1 MKKTVIGILCA
12 TMVALTG
19 VTAFAETARFSVPVK
34 LINAYQKDK
43 TSMANKALKNEA
55 DVLVDENG
63 TTINIYLKPLEFG
76 GTQENIKKMFLV
88 EDGKKME
95 GTKTETGEKPYNIKV
110 ELKSSSQKPSELEAA
125 VWVDAMDKIKGG
137 GDGSGEQ
144 KVFLALDWSKSTEVK
159 EGEKKEEPVPTPVVP
174 EKKEDVTPEPVIT
187 EKKKTVKVEVPK
199 SGIGVQI
206 NGSLVNFDTP
216 PVSKGGRT
224 LVPLRAIF
232 EALNAQVK
240 WDAATKKITA
250 VKEGRTVVLTL
261 NQKQATISENGK
273 TETVELDVPAGLEQ
287 GGRTYVPL
295 RFIGEAF
302 GNKVSF
308 EKKGQGSL
316 IVIE

>member
-1 MKKTVIGILCA
+1 MKKTIIGILCA

-43 TSMANKALKNEA
+43 PSMANKALKSEA

-63 TTINIYLKPLEFG
+63 TAINIYLKPLEFG

-88 EDGKKME
+88 ENGKKIE
-95 GTKTETGEKPYNIKV
+95 GIKSETGENPYNIKV
-110 ELKSSSQKPSELEAA
+110 ELKSTAQKPAELEAA

-144 KVFLALDWSKSTEVK
+144 KVFLSLDWSKSMEVK
-159 EGEKKEEPVPTPVVP
+159 EGEKKEEKTPAPAPTVPEKEEGTVPAVP
-174 EKKEDVTPEPVIT
+174 EKKEM
-187 EKKKTVKVEVPK
+187 VKVEVPK

-206 NGSLVNFDTP
+206 NGALVNFDTP
-216 PVSKGGRT
+216 PVAKGGRT

-240 WDAATKKITA
+240 WEASTKKITA

-261 NQKQATISENGK
+261 NKKQATISENGK
-273 TETVELDVPAGLEQ
+273 MQTVELDVPAGLEQ

>member
-1 MKKTVIGILCA
+1 MRKGKIMKKTVIGILCA

-19 VTAFAETARFSVPVK
+19 VTAFAETSHFSVPVK
-34 LINAYQKDK
+34 LMNAYQKDK
-43 TSMANKALKNEA
+43 TSMANKALKSEA

-76 GTQENIKKMFLV
+76 GMKENIKKMFLV
-88 EDGKKME
+88 ENGKKTE
-95 GTKTETGEKPYNIKV
+95 GIKSETGNNPYNVKV

-144 KVFLALDWSKSTEVK
+144 KVFLAFDWSKATELK
-159 EGEKKEEPVPTPVVP
+159 ESQKKEELVPTPVVSDKN
-174 EKKEDVTPEPVIT
+174 ETA
-187 EKKKTVKVEVPK
+187 KVEVPTN
-199 SGIGVQI
+199 GIGVLI
-206 NGSLVNFDTP
+206 NGSLVKFDTP

-232 EALNAQVK
+232 EALNAEVK
-240 WDAATKKITA
+240 WDPSTKKITA
-250 VKEGRTVVLTL
+250 VKEGRTVELTL
-261 NQKQATISENGK
+261 NKKQATITENGK
-273 TETVELDVPAGLEQ
+273 TQIVQLDVPAGLEQ
-287 GGRTYVPL
+287 GGRTYVPV

-316 IVIE
+316 IIIE

>member
-12 TMVALTG
+12 TMVAITG
-19 VTAFAETARFSVPVK
+19 VTSFAETSRFTVPVK

-43 TSMANKALKNEA
+43 TSMANKALKTEA
-55 DVLVDENG
+55 DVLVDKDG
-63 TTINIYLKPLEFG
+63 TTVNIYLKPLEFG

-88 EDGKKME
+88 ENGKKLE

-144 KVFLALDWSKSTEVK
+144 KVFLALDWSKSVQVK
-159 EGEKKEEPVPTPVVP
+159 EGEKKEGSVTTPVVT
-174 EKKEDVTPEPVIT
+174 EKKEVV
-187 EKKKTVKVEVPK
+187 KTEVPK
-199 SGIGVQI
+199 NGIGVQI

-232 EALNAQVK
+232 EAMSAEVK
-240 WDAATKKITA
+240 WEEATKKITA
-250 VKEGRTVVLTL
+250 VKDGRTVILTL
-261 NQKQATISENGK
+261 NKKQATIIENGK

-287 GGRTYVPL
+287 GGRTYVPV

>member
-1 MKKTVIGILCA
+1 MKKTIIGILCA

-19 VTAFAETARFSVPVK
+19 VTAFAETTHFSVPVK

-43 TSMANKALKNEA
+43 PSMANKALRSEA
-55 DVLVDENG
+55 DVVVDESG
-63 TTINIYLKPLEFG
+63 TTISIYLKPLEFG
-76 GTQENIKKMFLV
+76 GTEENLKKMFLV
-88 EDGKKME
+88 ENGKKIE
-95 GTKTETGEKPYNIKV
+95 GTKSETGEKPYNVKV
-110 ELKSSSQKPSELEAA
+110 ELKSSAQKPAGLEAA

-159 EGEKKEEPVPTPVVP
+159 EGEKKEDVTPAPAVP
-174 EKKEDVTPEPVIT
+174 EKKEDVTPAPAVP
-187 EKKKTVKVEVPK
+187 EKKETVKVEVPK

-206 NGSLVNFDTP
+206 NGALVNFDTP

-261 NQKQATISENGK
+261 NKKQATISENGK
-273 TETVELDVPAGLEQ
+273 TKTVELDVPAGLEQ

-308 EKKGQGSL
+308 EKKGKGSL